1 MEACEEDERFEER
14 KCLHMDLEALM
25 LLTTLQSGQ
34 TWFSWIQK
42 IGPPLFVHI
51 RVCASQRVLGLF
63 LIFGFDLIFY
73 SLGNVSKGI
82 AHFVTSGARVRG
94 EEPSTESHEM

>member
-1 MEACEEDERFEER
+1 MEACEEDEKFEEG
-14 KCLHMDLEALM
+14 KLLPLEALM

-51 RVCASQRVLGLF
+51 RVWASQRVLG
-63 LIFGFDLIFY
+63 IF
-73 SLGNVSKGI
+73 
-82 AHFVTSGARVRG
+82 
-94 EEPSTESHEM
+94 

>member
-1 MEACEEDERFEER
+1 MEACEEDEMFEER
-14 KCLHMDLEALM
+14 KLLPMGAVM

-51 RVCASQRVLGLF
+51 RVCASQRVLGFSINLW
-63 LIFGFDLIFY
+63 ICSGFY
-73 SLGNVSKGI
+73 SLGDVSKGVT
-82 AHFVTSGARVRG
+82 HFVASGARVRS